1 MVPEHHN
8 DSKVIGQYNNPE
20 MIDDLDLN
28 AGYGS
33 EEDYGEE
40 FLDLSGMENGLKLDN
55 PHGLFMKQTNLSSNA
70 VPHDKYAK
78 YDKYDKQE
86 DSDEFPDHAGFDDDV
101 D

>member
-1 MVPEHHN
+1 
-8 DSKVIGQYNNPE
+8 

-33 EEDYGEE
+33 EEEYGEE

-55 PHGLFMKQTNLSSNA
+55 PHGLFMKQTNLSSSA
-70 VPHDKYAK
+70 VPQDKYAK

-86 DSDEFPDHAGFDDDV
+86 DSDEFPEHAGFDDDV
-101 D
+101 DQFMASHKELL